1 MFTAGVSSLEI
12 SPKPGVQLAGYPHC
26 PRPNRGVHD
35 PLYAVAL
42 CLDNGTTRK
51 VIITVDLLSIGK
63 QSVARLRSKFDCD
76 ITVTAS
82 HTHSGPWA
90 SEPLASEKA
99 EGIEQ
104 NPDYME
110 FLDQQ
115 LEMVVRDACENRF
128 EAEFASGVGAC
139 GAEQG
144 VGGNRRVRNGISDP
158 AVNVMAVRDKGGC
171 VRAVFLNYALHPTYL
186 HADNEFVSAD
196 YPAYIRRY
204 LKFAF
209 PDAVFMFAQG
219 ASGNQSSRYHRVA
232 QNFEEAARVG
242 ATLGVEV
249 FHCIN
254 AMPFTDQLDIEVDT
268 FDVADMPMK
277 KFPKLEEA
285 LKDESEAIAAC
296 EQAKGADYIAMRNAE
311 LAMFGAQNTV
321 SFARMAD
328 EQYVSPELPL
338 EVQLIRLN
346 DTLIVMVQPELFV
359 EYALKIKKLS
369 GAAKTFVLE
378 VSNGYAPGYLYTPE
392 AGEEGGYE
400 VGTSMFARDAADHL
414 LDRISER
421 VEKFNFNN

>member
-1 MFTAGVSSLEI
+1 MLTAGVSSLDI

-42 CLDNGTTRK
+42 CLDNGLTRK
-51 VIITVDLLSIGK
+51 VFVTVDLLSIGK
-63 QSVARLRSKFDCD
+63 PIVARLRSKFDFD
-76 ITVTAS
+76 ISVSAS

-110 FLDQQ
+110 FLESQ
-115 LEMVVRDACENRF
+115 LERVVREASQNRF
-128 EAEFASGVGAC
+128 GAEFATAVGSC

-144 VGGNRRVRNGISDP
+144 VGGNRRVRNGICDP
-158 AVNVMAVRDKGGC
+158 SVNVMAVRDKSG
-171 VRAVFLNYALHPTYL
+171 VIRAVFLNYALHPTYL
-186 HADNEFVSAD
+186 HADNELVSAD

-204 LKFAF
+204 LQFTF
-209 PDAVFMFAQG
+209 PEAAFMFAQG

-242 ATLGVEV
+242 TTLGVEV
-249 FHCIN
+249 FRCVREM
-254 AMPFTDQLDIEVDT
+254 AFTDKLDIEVDS
-268 FDVADMPMK
+268 FDIDSIPMK
-277 KFPKLEEA
+277 KFPPLETA
-285 LKDESEAIAAC
+285 LKA
-296 EQAKGADYIAMRNAE
+296 EQAAVAAFEKTKTGDYIAMRNAE

-321 SFARMAD
+321 AFARMAD
-328 EQYVSPELPL
+328 KQYVSPELPL
-338 EVQLIRLN
+338 EVQLVRLN

-359 EYALKIKKLS
+359 EYALEIKKLS
-369 GAAKTFVLE
+369 SADKTFVVE
-378 VSNGYAPGYLYTPE
+378 ASNGYAPGYLYTQE

-400 VGTSMFARDAADHL
+400 VGTSMFAHDAADYL
-414 LDRISER
+414 LAEIKER
-421 VEKFNFNN
+421 VER